1 MTKSPKNPQQRAPFT
16 KFFLSLKDPRRTNK
30 GNLQHSLSDMIFLVI
45 SAVISGAVDWTHIEI
60 FGKNQIN
67 WLRKYA
73 PFKNGIPSHDVLGS
87 VFSSLDSAQFAECF
101 INWISSIAKISKGEV
116 IAIDGKK
123 IRGSYDSNEKKS
135 AIHMVSAF
143 ASENKLC
150 LGQVETADKSNEITA
165 IPKLLDLIVTNG
177 SIITIDAMGCQ
188 KDIAEKIIDKKSD
201 YILAVKENQKELL
214 EQTEKMFSG
223 NFNVQKDENVDVGH
237 GRAEIRICHVV
248 SDLKF
253 FDVKDD
259 WKGLKTIIK
268 IESECYIKSTGK
280 VSNETRYYISSLKP
294 DAKKINQAIRS
305 HWSIENNLHWT
316 LDVVFGE
323 DASRKRKNN
332 SAANFTILTKIAMA
346 LIARE
351 NSIKM
356 SMRAKRYQATIN
368 PEFRE
373 KILKL

>member
-1 MTKSPKNPQQRAPFT
+1 
-16 KFFLSLKDPRRTNK
+16 L
-30 GNLQHSLSDMIFLVI
+30 
-45 SAVISGAVDWTHIEI
+45 
-60 FGKNQIN
+60 
-67 WLRKYA
+67 
-73 PFKNGIPSHDVLGS
+73 
-87 VFSSLDSAQFAECF
+87 
-101 INWISSIAKISKGEV
+101 
-116 IAIDGKK
+116 
-123 IRGSYDSNEKKS
+123 
-135 AIHMVSAF
+135 VSAF

-165 IPKLLDLIVTNG
+165 IPKLLDLIATKGCIV
-177 SIITIDAMGCQ
+177 TIDAMGCQ
-188 KDIAEKIIDKKSD
+188 KDIAKKIIDKKAD

-223 NFNVQKDENVDVGH
+223 NYSIQKNETVDVGH
-237 GRAEIRICHVV
+237 GRVETRKCHVV
-248 SDLKF
+248 NDLKF

-259 WKGLKTIIK
+259 WPGLKTIIK
-268 IESECYIKSTGK
+268 IDSERYIKHTGK
-280 VSNETRYYISSLKP
+280 ITNETRYYISSLKP
-294 DAKKINQAIRS
+294 DAARINQAIRR

-368 PEFRE
+368 PQFRE